1 MANDGY
7 DPLGSC
13 FLFDYDPV
21 AAGLNVV
28 PISDRPDKA
37 VEFTDEDKK
46 WLKAMDGAM

>member
-28 PISDRPDKA
+28 QCTDRPDKP
-37 VEFTDEDKK
+37 VEFTEKDKQ
-46 WLKAMDGAM
+46 WLNDMLK

>member
-1 MANDGY
+1 MQENESY

-28 PISDRPDKA
+28 PYVEKPA
-37 VEFTDEDKK
+37 EFTDEDKQ
-46 WLKAMDGAM
+46 WLNDMLK